1 MKLRDLYLKAVE
13 IGIRADLRGEEEVQQ
28 ILREEK
34 ERYEKLTDKEKEFY
48 DRDRLFN
55 PYADSRLLIGDSE
68 KEIKTVLCGIDMEVA
83 EILLAYI
90 LNRDQGRQIDLVMAH
105 HPEGRALVQLHEV
118 MALQVDLLIAAGVT
132 PSVAEQLM
140 EKRIKEIERRLL
152 PVNHSRTVDVA
163 RILNLPLLCLHTPA
177 DNCVTRYLTDLF
189 EEKKPGHLKDVV
201 DILEEIPEY
210 RRARQ
215 EGLGPKILAGSEKS
229 RAGRI
234 YVDMTGGTEGSRDIF
249 EKQAAAGVSTI
260 VCMHLSEESLEKA
273 KKANLNVVV
282 AGHISS
288 DTLGLNILLDRL
300 EQQTGEKLEIIG
312 VSGFERIRHF
322 T

>member
-1 MKLRDLYLKAVE
+1 MKLKDLYQRAIE
-13 IGIRADLRGEEEVQQ
+13 IGIKADLRGEEEIQK
-28 ILREEK
+28 ILQEEK
-34 ERYEKLTDKEKEFY
+34 ERHEKLTDKEKEFY

-55 PYADSRLLIGDSE
+55 PYPDSRLLVGDPE
-68 KEIKTVLCGIDMEVA
+68 KEIKTALCGVDMEVA
-83 EILLAYI
+83 EVLLAYI
-90 LNRDQGRQIDLVMAH
+90 LNRDRGRQIDLVIAH
-105 HPEGRALVQLHEV
+105 HPEGRALVQLYEV

-140 EKRIKEIERRLL
+140 EKRIKEVERRLM
-152 PVNHSRTVDVA
+152 PVNHNRTVDVA
-163 RILNLPLLCLHTPA
+163 RLLDLPLLCLHTPA
-177 DNCVTRYLTDLF
+177 DNCVARYLTDLF
-189 EEKKPGHLKDVV
+189 EEKKPGHLKDLVEM
-201 DILEEIPEY
+201 LEEIPEY
-210 RRARQ
+210 RKAKRD
-215 EGLGPKILAGSEKS
+215 GLGPKILAGSEKS
-229 RAGRI
+229 RAGKI
-234 YVDMTGGTEGSRDIF
+234 YVDVTGGTEGSRDIF

-300 EQQTGEKLEIIG
+300 EQQTGERLEIIG
-312 VSGFERIRHF
+312 VSGFERIRHL